1 MAKAGQ
7 DEEAPSWTIPPTQL
21 VTIEYPGYIHSTSKA
36 LDSALTS
43 LSPRMGPMAGTASA
57 RQALEHLRL
66 LLERGA
72 RIVECHLLPQKEP
85 DDTDMYRHP
94 ILGDIVS
101 SQDLVMRIR
110 RKVWKRSN
118 QDVYR
123 KQYVLELVGS
133 CSHAMRFRRMA
144 DYAYRPDPPF
154 GSSEHPATSLHRA
167 LMTFDVNFMRSYRFE
182 PEQELYEIYENGT
195 TTSNLAMIPPPF
207 FSRQEL
213 PFPYGYRQNPTSSLQ
228 TVSHASI
235 SKRSR
240 RTARKGEADT
250 EHPADEEDAMVTR
263 YINRARW
270 RNLAPIAI
278 KFSDPGPV
286 PDAPDPSLATL
297 PLSEKQMIQLGKL
310 REQWS
315 KRPIWSRLALLNQ
328 FSEPEA
334 RALIQAKELFA
345 LVAYTFADGPWR
357 DALVQFGY
365 DPRTDRQSRFYQRIH
380 MRGKTP
386 RRPTTRGLFK
396 AEYGTLSSTRRSRV
410 PLDEGIRPATHV
422 FDGKMTSLHTSTFQ
436 LCDITALSIVPLIH
450 VDGPTNLLITPDP
463 ATGWYA
469 PHAWEAIRSA
479 ISSSFHALL
488 NASTDKQRPN
498 EDGGSSSQ
506 DYSNDEDDDDD
517 DMNT

>member
-1 MAKAGQ
+1 MAPAGR
-7 DEEAPSWTIPPTQL
+7 DDEAPSWTIPPTQL
-21 VTIEYPGYIHSTSKA
+21 VTIEYPGYIHASCKA

-43 LSPRMGPMAGTASA
+43 LSPRMGPLAGTASA
-57 RQALEHLRL
+57 RQALEHLSML
-66 LLERGA
+66 LDRGA
-72 RIVECHLLPQKEP
+72 RIVECHLLSQEP
-85 DDTDMYRHP
+85 DDTDLYRHP
-94 ILGDIVS
+94 ILGDIVQ
-101 SQDLVMRIR
+101 SQDLVVRIR
-110 RKVWKRSN
+110 RQVWKRSD

-123 KQYVLELVGS
+123 KQYMLELVGS
-133 CSHAMRFRRMA
+133 CTHAVRFRRMA
-144 DYAYRPDPPF
+144 DFAYRPDPPS
-154 GSSEHPATSLHRA
+154 GSSEHPAMSLHRA
-167 LMTFDVNFMRSYRFE
+167 LMTFDVHFLRAYRFE
-182 PEQELYEIYENGT
+182 PERELYEVSENGT
-195 TTSNLAMIPPPF
+195 PISNLAMIPPPF

-228 TVSHASI
+228 TVSHAST

-240 RTARKGEADT
+240 RTARKGESSA
-250 EHPADEEDAMVTR
+250 EQPADLEDTAVTR

-278 KFSDPGPV
+278 KFSDTGPV
-286 PDAPDPSLATL
+286 PHAPDPSLAAM
-297 PLSEKQMIQLGKL
+297 PLSEKQTMQLQKL

-396 AEYGTLSSTRRSRV
+396 SEYGTASDTRRSH
-410 PLDEGIRPATHV
+410 IRSAELMRSPTHE
-422 FDGKMTSLHTSTFQ
+422 FDGKTASFHTSTFQ

-450 VDGPTNLLITPDP
+450 VDGPNQLLLTPDVT
-463 ATGWYA
+463 TGWYA
-469 PHAWEAIRSA
+469 PQAWEAIRSA
-479 ISSSFHALL
+479 ISSSFHTLL
-488 NASTDKQRPN
+488 NASTNDQRPQ
-498 EDGGSSSQ
+498 EDVGSSSE
-506 DYSNDEDDDDD
+506 DYSHDEDDDDD